1 MPWFCPVWPEDSHFL
16 PRCRHGPASLLVP
29 GTGGIGETFKMTKTT
44 GRMAVM
50 VMAGLVLLIGA
61 AAQAAPAPGADSG
74 SDSAGKQADT
84 AKPGKHRRQTT
95 RHSSNKVAQLPAND
109 KAAKDAVPPMTA
121 QASADDAAPSS
132 GQLPPDVANANAQI
146 AAADTAMAAAASAMA
161 SRANDN
167 LQAAAEKP
175 AGNEAETQLVEPD
188 QLNDLDRALPQDNPP
203 AQKAVIAAVDA
214 QPRPTASST
223 TATSA
228 SSEPNSAWD
237 QSSLIGKIF
246 IGVGALLTFA
256 SAARMFMA

>member
-1 MPWFCPVWPEDSHFL
+1 
-16 PRCRHGPASLLVP
+16 
-29 GTGGIGETFKMTKTT
+29 MTKTT

-50 VMAGLVLLIGA
+50 VMAGLVLLIGT
-61 AAQAAPAPGADSG
+61 AAQAAPAAEGG
-74 SDSAGKQADT
+74 SDGAGKQAD
-84 AKPGKHRRQTT
+84 AANPGKHRRQTA
-95 RHSSNKVAQLPAND
+95 RHSSNKVAQLPVID
-109 KAAKDAVPPMTA
+109 KAAKDAAPAKTDP
-121 QASADDAAPSS
+121 ASADAAAPASS
-132 GQLPPDVANANAQI
+132 QLPPDVANANAQV
-146 AAADTAMAAAASAMA
+146 AAADTPMAAAASAMT

-175 AGNEAETQLVEPD
+175 AGNEAETQVVEPD

-203 AQKAVIAAVDA
+203 AQKAVLAAVDA
-214 QPRPTASST
+214 QPRQPASTT